1 MKTRATIL
9 GLVVVIGLSIAL
21 PPDLQA
27 FSVGEIEVQSSR
39 GMPFVAA
46 VPLFLEVQERSK
58 GIMVTLGDA
67 GEYRTEGLTRSG
79 VIDSLRAS
87 ITPGARDVISISS
100 STPVEEAA
108 FDLLLFVHSG
118 QITMVKTYHVVLPPP
133 PSPPPPQ
140 VSKAP
145 ARTPQPRLDRVTA
158 SSPSAQPKNTSSKT
172 PDPAWVQRLPEH
184 YGPVESGATLY
195 SIVEELGVPKDLFWQ
210 AIVIVWQANKSEF
223 LSGNLHGL
231 RKGMLLTIPSDFPA
245 NLSAIG
251 RTEAQRIVAE
261 EWENW
266 QALRQAASGQQE
278 VTNTREESAALPQK
292 VALASEQ
299 MPSPGA
305 QKPTPNEQPSAPT
318 EKSDSP
324 AEWLSTPSD
333 KIPAA
338 GVSMPHLPKE
348 QVTSSAA
355 MVLPAKG
362 PLRMVEV
369 AELRSALQGL
379 EELLARRLPQGQP
392 GKEMTTF
399 VSAAE
404 LQTALQGLEE
414 RLTQRLQESLA
425 QVTIRQRQ
433 GPVINQASLPV
444 EKSFL
449 LEEWVSSNTMVYVLA
464 VESAVLLLLAIGI
477 LWRWYRSRA

>member
-1 MKTRATIL
+1 
-9 GLVVVIGLSIAL
+9 
-21 PPDLQA
+21 
-27 FSVGEIEVQSSR
+27 
-39 GMPFVAA
+39 
-46 VPLFLEVQERSK
+46 
-58 GIMVTLGDA
+58 MVTLGDA
-67 GEYRTEGLTRSG
+67 EEYRTEGLTRSG
-79 VIDSLRAS
+79 VIDSLRAN
-87 ITPGARDVISISS
+87 ITLGARDVISISS
-100 STPVEEAA
+100 STPVQEAA

-133 PSPPPPQ
+133 PSPPAPQ

-145 ARTPQPRLDRVTA
+145 ARTSQPRPERVTA
-158 SSPSAQPKNTSSKT
+158 LPPSAQPKNSPSKT
-172 PDPAWVQRLPEH
+172 LDPAWVQRLPER
-184 YGPVESGATLY
+184 YGPVDRGATLY

-210 AIVIVWQANKSEF
+210 AIVLVWQANKGEF

-231 RKGMLLTIPSDFPA
+231 RKGMLLTIPPDFPA
-245 NLSAIG
+245 NLVTMG

-278 VTNTREESAALPQK
+278 VTKTREESAALPTK
-292 VALASEQ
+292 VASESEQ
-299 MPSPGA
+299 IPSPGA
-305 QKPTPNEQPSAPT
+305 QVPTPNEQPPALT
-318 EKSDSP
+318 ETPASP
-324 AEWLSTPSD
+324 ADGLSTPSD
-333 KIPAA
+333 KIPVA
-338 GVSMPHLPKE
+338 GVGIPHLPKE

-362 PLRMVEV
+362 PLRMVEAV
-369 AELRSALQGL
+369 ELRSALQGL
-379 EELLARRLPQGQP
+379 EELLTRRLPQGQA

-425 QVTIRQRQ
+425 QATIWQRR
-433 GPVINQASLPV
+433 GAIIDQASLPV
-444 EKSFL
+444 EKSFV

-464 VESAVLLLLAIGI
+464 VESAVLLLLAIGL

>member
-21 PPDLQA
+21 PPGLQA

-67 GEYRTEGLTRSG
+67 GEYRAEGLTRSG

-140 VSKAP
+140 VSKTP

-158 SSPSAQPKNTSSKT
+158 SPPSAQPKNTSKT
-172 PDPAWVQRLPEH
+172 PDPAWVQRLPER
-184 YGPVESGATLY
+184 YGPVERGATLY

-210 AIVIVWQANKSEF
+210 AIVLVWQANKSEF

-245 NLSAIG
+245 NLSTMG
-251 RTEAQRIVAE
+251 RAEAQRVVAE

-278 VTNTREESAALPQK
+278 VTKTREESAALPQK
-292 VALASEQ
+292 AALASEQ

-305 QKPTPNEQPSAPT
+305 QEPTPNAPPAAPT
-318 EKSDSP
+318 EKPDSP
-324 AEWLSTPSD
+324 AEGLSTPSD

-338 GVSMPHLPKE
+338 GVSMPHLSKE

-355 MVLPAKG
+355 MVLPAKS
-362 PLRMVEV
+362 PLRVVEV

-379 EELLARRLPQGQP
+379 EELLARRLPQGQA

-414 RLTQRLQESLA
+414 RLTQRLQDSLA

-433 GPVINQASLPV
+433 GPAINQASLPV

-449 LEEWVSSNTMVYVLA
+449 LQEWVSSNTMVYVLA